1 MCSLVFCSEAV
12 EREGEGRESAAGVGS
27 RASSPCSLWGF
38 SGQRCGEGRR
48 DPRGWRRGDA
58 ALWGKRRRRRG
69 AEGTRSAGPSPA
81 GQCGGPRACS
91 ALSPPGAARS
101 AAASWGRRAGT
112 GLPGL
117 PAASGLRSAA
127 ARVGLSARRVSSSS
141 SPSRLLSVIKGGG
154 SPRLLRSPYP
164 LLYYVPS
171 VVPYGAGLL
180 ACCLPCP
187 PARSK

>member
-1 MCSLVFCSEAV
+1 MLPARALFGASPGSAAV
-12 EREGEGRESAAGVGS
+12 RGGEIRAGGGAVMRLCEGSGDGGAGPRGRVVPGRAPQVSAEGRGPARPSH
-27 RASSPCSLWGF
+27 RP
-38 SGQRCGEGRR
+38 GR
-48 DPRGWRRGDA
+48 
-58 ALWGKRRRRRG
+58 
-69 AEGTRSAGPSPA
+69 
-81 GQCGGPRACS
+81 
-91 ALSPPGAARS
+91 PGAQ
-101 AAASWGRRAGT
+101 RRAGT
-112 GLPGL
+112 GLPGLPGL